1 MADSLD
7 ANRLRRPPIDAQ
19 VRNYARRHGSELA
32 PVFGMTV
39 AEVHRACEHAANRL
53 TRPRMKKTRLV
64 TYW

>member
-7 ANRLRRPPIDAQ
+7 ADPLRRPPIDAQ

-39 AEVHRACEHAANRL
+39 AEVHRERAANRL
-53 TRPRMKKTRLV
+53 TRPRMKRTPLV